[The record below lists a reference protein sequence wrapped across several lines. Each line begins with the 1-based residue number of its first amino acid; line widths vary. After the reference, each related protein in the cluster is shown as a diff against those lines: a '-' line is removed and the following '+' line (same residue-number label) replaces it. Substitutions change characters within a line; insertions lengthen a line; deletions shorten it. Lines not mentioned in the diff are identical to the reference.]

1 MYNACSF
8 VINFGIGKENKFNSD
23 ELACIGVNKALT
35 FIRKLARFSDPSVCK
50 KFELQINKIIA
61 GKNKIE

>member
-23 ELACIGVNKALT
+23 ELACIGVNKAST
-35 FIRKLARFSDPSVCK
+35 FIRKLARFKVVLGIVEFYATLSSFAQC
-50 KFELQINKIIA
+50 L
-61 GKNKIE
+61 

>member
-1 MYNACSF
+1 MYRACSF

-23 ELACIGVNKALT
+23 ELACIGVNKAST

-50 KFELQINKIIA
+50 KFEL
-61 GKNKIE
+61 